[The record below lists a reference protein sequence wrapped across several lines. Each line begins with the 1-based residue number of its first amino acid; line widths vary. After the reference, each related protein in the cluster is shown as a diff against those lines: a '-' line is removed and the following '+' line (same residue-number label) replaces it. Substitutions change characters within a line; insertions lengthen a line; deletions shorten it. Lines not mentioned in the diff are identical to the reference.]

1 MSFLNF
7 PLYRIIVPPV
17 QKLLKKWFNL
27 TDVQAF
33 RYVLYIFYPG
43 EYVLGS
49 LLFLLTLFV
58 IKQDLNHMQLLVNDS
73 ETSRSIVNPLNEN
86 EINKEIDENG
96 QVYDNR
102 TFLNDSIDNI
112 SSIDDKRSHD

>member
-1 MSFLNF
+1 M
-7 PLYRIIVPPV
+7 
-17 QKLLKKWFNL
+17 

-33 RYVLYIFYPG
+33 RAVLYIFYPG

-58 IKQDLNHMQLLVNDS
+58 IKRDLNHMQLLVNDS

-86 EINKEIDENG
+86 EINKEFDDNS

-102 TFLNDSIDNI
+102 TYLNDSTDNI
-112 SSIDDKRSHD
+112 SPIDEKAND